1 MPKSILKK
9 KKEKKSP
16 TIKKVSQDIIGKKT
30 RMLRSAL
37 NYGKAKDLKG
47 NVIGDD
53 ISTDKEIRINNP
65 FKKNKNLYTRRV
77 IKSRNID
84 GSPRKTTITKIGD
97 KKRKTK
103 RKSISESR
111 LAKDY
116 DKTKKR
122 IEKSKKYT
130 NTISYKKGGK
140 TYYKPIVKKR
150 KKKYNLLNALK
161 RNLTKKKKG
170 Y

>member
-1 MPKSILKK
+1 MKK
-9 KKEKKSP
+9 KKKKSP
-16 TIKKVSQDIIGKKT
+16 TIKKVSQDIIRKKT
-30 RMLRSAL
+30 RMLRSAS

-47 NVIGDD
+47 NVIGED
-53 ISTDKEIRINNP
+53 ISTDKEIRINKP

-103 RKSISESR
+103 IKSISERR

-122 IEKSKKYT
+122 IEKSKEYT
-130 NTISYKKGGK
+130 DTVSYKKDGK
-140 TYYKPIVKKR
+140 TYYKPVI
-150 KKKYNLLNALK
+150 KKKKKKNNLLNSLK
-161 RNLTKKKKG
+161 RNINKKKKG
-170 Y
+170 K